1 MKFMHLSDL
10 HIGKRLN
17 EVNLIED
24 QAYILDQIVTLA
36 KDIRPAGILLAGDIY
51 DKSMPSSEAVSLFDQ
66 FLSNIAQLGMPCF
79 VISGN
84 HDSPE
89 RIAFGSSIM
98 EGQKI
103 YMSKV
108 FGGHIEPVTLSDA
121 FGEVA
126 VYMLPFIKPAHVKTY
141 YKDVVIETYED
152 ALSQVICSLNLD
164 ATKRNVLVMHQF
176 ITAMGTAVER
186 CDSESISVG
195 GSDNIDVSVFDA
207 FDYVALGH
215 LHKPHKIGRET
226 VRYSGSPLKYSFSET
241 QHQKSVC
248 IVSLEE
254 KGSVK
259 IEALPLVPKRD
270 LRKLK
275 GPIGDLLSKE
285 SYEGTNLED
294 YIHVTLTDEEEILDA
309 IGRMRQVYPNIMSI
323 EFENSRSRKISNRTG
338 ADSLHD
344 KSDLELF
351 SEFYEL
357 QNNEILGEEKLAIVK
372 TLLEKL
378 GEELL

>member
-17 EVNLIED
+17 EVSLIED
-24 QAYILDQIVTLA
+24 QAHILDQIVTFA
-36 KDIRPAGILLAGDIY
+36 KDINPDGILLAGDIY

-66 FLSNIAQLGMPCF
+66 FLSNIAQLRIPCF

-108 FGGHIEPVTLSDA
+108 FSGRIDPVTLTDEH
-121 FGEVA
+121 GEVD
-126 VYMLPFIKPAHVKTY
+126 VYMLPFIKPAHVKPY
-141 YKDVVIETYED
+141 HEEVLIETYED
-152 ALSQVICSLNLD
+152 ALSQVIRSLNINK
-164 ATKRNVLVMHQF
+164 TKRNVLLMHQF
-176 ITAMGTAVER
+176 ITAMGTVVER

-195 GSDNIDVSVFDA
+195 GSDNIDVSVFEA

-215 LHKPHKIGRET
+215 LHKPHRIGRDT
-226 VRYSGSPLKYSFSET
+226 VRYSGSPLKYSFSEV
-241 QHQKSVC
+241 QHHKSVS
-248 IVSLEE
+248 IVSLDE

-270 LRKLK
+270 LRKIK
-275 GPIGDLLSKE
+275 GPIKNLLSKE

-323 EFENSRSRKISNRTG
+323 EFENNRSRTLSNRTG

-344 KSDLELF
+344 KTDLELF
-351 SEFYEL
+351 SEFYAL
-357 QNNEILGEEKLAIVK
+357 QNNEPLGDEKLAIVSD
-372 TLLEKL
+372 LLEKL
-378 GEELL
+378 GEDLL

>member
-1 MKFMHLSDL
+1 MKFIHVSDL

-24 QAYILDQIVTLA
+24 QAYILDQILTLA
-36 KDIRPAGILLAGDIY
+36 RKNSPDGILLAGDIY

-66 FLSNIAQLGMPCF
+66 FLSNLALLKIPCF

-108 FGGHIEPVTLSDA
+108 FSGHVDSVTLIDD
-121 FGEVA
+121 FGEVNI
-126 VYMLPFIKPAHVKTY
+126 YMLPFIKPAHVKPYSDGVT
-141 YKDVVIETYED
+141 IETYED
-152 ALSQVICSLNLD
+152 ALSHVIQSLNLD
-164 ATKRNVLVMHQF
+164 ASKRNVLVMHQF

-186 CDSESISVG
+186 SDSESISVG

-241 QHQKSVC
+241 QHIKSAC
-248 IVSLEE
+248 LVSLEE

-259 IEALPLVPKRD
+259 IEALPLLPLRD
-270 LRKLK
+270 LRKIK
-275 GPIGDLLSKE
+275 GPIDALLAKE
-285 SYEGTNLED
+285 SYAGTNLED
-294 YIHVTLTDEEEILDA
+294 YIHVTLTDEEEIIDA
-309 IGRMRQVYPNIMSI
+309 IGRMRQIYPNIMAI
-323 EFENSRSRKISNRTG
+323 EFENNRSRTLSNRTG
-338 ADSLHD
+338 ADSIDD

-351 SEFYEL
+351 SEFYQL
-357 QNNEILGEEKLAIVK
+357 QNNEALCEEKRAIVSD
-372 TLLEKL
+372 LLTKL
-378 GEELL
+378 GEESL

>member
-1 MKFMHLSDL
+1 MKFIHLSDL

-24 QAYILDQIVTLA
+24 QTHILNQILTLI
-36 KDIRPAGILLAGDIY
+36 KEVNPDGILLAGDIY
-51 DKSMPSSEAVSLFDQ
+51 DKSVPSSEAVGLFDQ
-66 FLSNIAQLGMPCF
+66 FLSNIAQLSIPCF

-98 EGQKI
+98 KGQKI

-108 FGGHIEPVTLSDA
+108 FGGKIEPISLTDP
-121 FGEVA
+121 FGEVDI
-126 VYMLPFIKPAHVKTY
+126 YMLPFIKPAHVKPY
-141 YKDVVIETYED
+141 HEGSVVETYEE
-152 ALSQVICSLNLD
+152 ALSHVIRGLNLD
-164 ATKRNVLVMHQF
+164 LSKRNVLVMHQF

-186 CDSESISVG
+186 SDSESISVG

-241 QHQKSVC
+241 QHIKSVC

-254 KGSVK
+254 KGTVK
-259 IEALPLVPKRD
+259 IETYPLVPKRD
-270 LRKLK
+270 LRKIK
-275 GPIGDLLSKE
+275 GPIQALLSRE
-285 SYEGTNLED
+285 SYAGTNLDD
-294 YIHVTLTDEEEILDA
+294 YIHATLTDEEEIIDA
-309 IGRMRQVYPNIMSI
+309 IGRMRQIYPNIMTI
-323 EFENSRSRKISNRTG
+323 EFENNRSRTLSNRTG
-338 ADSLHD
+338 ADSIED

-351 SEFYEL
+351 SEFYQL
-357 QNNEILGEEKLAIVK
+357 QNNEALSDEKLAIVSE
-372 TLLEKL
+372 LLERL
-378 GEELL
+378 GEDMR

>member
-1 MKFMHLSDL
+1 MKFMHVSDL

-24 QAYILDQIVTLA
+24 QAYILDQIISLT
-36 KDIRPAGILLAGDIY
+36 KKIRPDGILLAGDIY

-66 FLSNIAQLGMPCF
+66 FLSKIAQLGVPCF

-108 FGGHIEPVTLSDA
+108 FGGRIEPVTLSDEH
-121 FGEVA
+121 GEVD
-126 VYMLPFIKPAHVKTY
+126 VYMLPFIKPAHVKPY
-141 YKDVVIETYED
+141 HEGEAIETYED
-152 ALSQVICSLNLD
+152 ALSQVIRSLNID
-164 ATKRNVLVMHQF
+164 TSKRNVLVMHQF
-176 ITAMGTAVER
+176 ITAMGTEVER

-195 GSDNIDVSVFDA
+195 GSDNIDVSVFEA

-241 QHQKSVC
+241 QHIKSVS

-275 GPIGDLLSKE
+275 GPIEALLSKD
-285 SYEGTNLED
+285 SYMGTNFED
-294 YIHVTLTDEEEILDA
+294 YIHVTLTDEGELLDA

-323 EFENSRSRKISNRTG
+323 EFENNRSRTLSNKTG
-338 ADSLHD
+338 ADSLDD
-344 KSDLELF
+344 KTDLDLF
-351 SEFYEL
+351 SEFYTL
-357 QNNEILGEEKLAIVK
+357 QNNEVLCEEKLAIVK
-372 TLLEKL
+372 ALLEKL
-378 GEELL
+378 GEEQR